1 MREINKK
8 LGSAVWSGSLPVTTG
23 YVWGPD
29 TFVPRSGLAEVDR
42 LDLTSSRPGV
52 RAGREYSLPW
62 GREEKDSLLLMWWEK
77 GKGVQMGGRKRRDA
91 NPCTDGRGGGGGN
104 GEDKVT
110 RRLRGMRRGYPRMNY
125 PTLPAWCCEGEERW
139 GIWPVICCM
148 AEPSFDA
155 VGMEMAV
162 YASPQEKKGEIHI
175 PSSWLNGDGRCLPWW
190 QGQLG
195 QRTTMTWLG
204 QAGCRKQ
211 PVLAH
216 CRQGLCL
223 GRLSPLRCYLCPSF
237 LKTKKPHPL
246 PLSLCALGYEI
257 GEGGA
262 TWLTE
267 GWEGESHWIWKG
279 VLSERLW

>member
-91 NPCTDGRGGGGGN
+91 NPCTDGRGGGN

-110 RRLRGMRRGYPRMNY
+110 RGLRGTRQGHPRMNY
-125 PTLPAWCCEGEERW
+125 PTRLL
-139 GIWPVICCM
+139 
-148 AEPSFDA
+148 DA
-155 VGMEMAV
+155 V
-162 YASPQEKKGEIHI
+162 KGKRDEG
-175 PSSWLNGDGRCLPWW
+175 S
-190 QGQLG
+190 
-195 QRTTMTWLG
+195 
-204 QAGCRKQ
+204 
-211 PVLAH
+211 
-216 CRQGLCL
+216 GLV
-223 GRLSPLRCYLCPSF
+223 SVVW
-237 LKTKKPHPL
+237 
-246 PLSLCALGYEI
+246 LSLRSVLWGWGWLAVPAQGKRKGKSTSPPLGWVEV
-257 GEGGA
+257 GGVCPGDKDSWG
-262 TWLTE
+262 TGLQWQD
-267 GWEGESHWIWKG
+267 
-279 VLSERLW
+279 